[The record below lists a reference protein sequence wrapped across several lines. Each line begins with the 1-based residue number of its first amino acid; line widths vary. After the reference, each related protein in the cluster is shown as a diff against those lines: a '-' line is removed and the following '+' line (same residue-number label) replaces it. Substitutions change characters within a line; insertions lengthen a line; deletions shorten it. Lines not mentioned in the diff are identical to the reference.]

1 MPYMSILRFEMAF
14 SKKKKKKKFGF
25 DNSYLSFLVWEASCL
40 ACLHAEYEPAELNFN
55 SENRALQL
63 GHITVN
69 TCEIEALFLR
79 VS

>member
-14 SKKKKKKKFGF
+14 SKKKKKKFGF

>member
-14 SKKKKKKKFGF
+14 SKKKKSGF

-40 ACLHAEYEPAELNFN
+40 ACLHAEHERTELNFN
-55 SENRALQL
+55 TENRAFQL

-69 TCEIEALFLR
+69 TCETEALFLR